1 MYGIG
6 LEFALIESAVWIMST
21 FDTHEKVSIK
31 RDSELQQMNR
41 EIELEVIYRGNSR
54 FSKRNNRIHM
64 KEMKG
69 WVSNSGGDKVG
80 RGVNNHCA
88 RSRGNRKWSYC
99 YLLLHFIP
107 SDSIQRRYT
116 IILFLESS

>member
-41 EIELEVIYRGNSR
+41 EIELEVIYR
-54 FSKRNNRIHM
+54 
-64 KEMKG
+64 
-69 WVSNSGGDKVG
+69 
-80 RGVNNHCA
+80 
-88 RSRGNRKWSYC
+88 
-99 YLLLHFIP
+99 
-107 SDSIQRRYT
+107 
-116 IILFLESS
+116 

>member
-1 MYGIG
+1 MQGVYGIG

-31 RDSELQQMNR
+31 RDSELQMNR

-54 FSKRNNRIHM
+54 SSKRNDRVSM

-69 WVSNSGGDKVG
+69 QVSNSCDD
-80 RGVNNHCA
+80 GVAGLSMTTALEAEGIGIGTVVIHNH
-88 RSRGNRKWSYC
+88 
-99 YLLLHFIP
+99 
-107 SDSIQRRYT
+107 T
-116 IILFLESS
+116 ISHPFLFK

>member
-1 MYGIG
+1 MGYLLGESGI
-6 LEFALIESAVWIMST
+6 WIIRS

-54 FSKRNNRIHM
+54 SSKRNDRVSM

-69 WVSNSGGDKVG
+69 
-80 RGVNNHCA
+80 
-88 RSRGNRKWSYC
+88 
-99 YLLLHFIP
+99 
-107 SDSIQRRYT
+107 
-116 IILFLESS
+116 

>member
-31 RDSELQQMNR
+31 RDSELQMNR

-54 FSKRNNRIHM
+54 SSKRNDRVSM

-69 WVSNSGGDKVG
+69 
-80 RGVNNHCA
+80 
-88 RSRGNRKWSYC
+88 
-99 YLLLHFIP
+99 
-107 SDSIQRRYT
+107 
-116 IILFLESS
+116 

>member
-1 MYGIG
+1 MEGVYGLG

-54 FSKRNNRIHM
+54 SSNRNDRVSM

-69 WVSNSGGDKVG
+69 
-80 RGVNNHCA
+80 
-88 RSRGNRKWSYC
+88 
-99 YLLLHFIP
+99 
-107 SDSIQRRYT
+107 
-116 IILFLESS
+116 